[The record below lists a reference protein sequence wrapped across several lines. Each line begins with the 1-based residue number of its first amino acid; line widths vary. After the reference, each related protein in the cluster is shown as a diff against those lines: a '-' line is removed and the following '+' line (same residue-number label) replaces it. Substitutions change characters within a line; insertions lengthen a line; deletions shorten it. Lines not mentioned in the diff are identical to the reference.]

1 MLAAAQ
7 KHRERAALGLAEVNP
22 VSYIHLCLLGVR
34 GTDEQL
40 NRMSGVSR
48 STKNLHAQAG
58 PVPGI
63 YPHLHAPAPPAASC
77 RYMDCPAILAEV
89 TANNQRLSDLASEQ
103 GWKVA
108 QNVGAGVA
116 GLFIWPLWFGM
127 DFQGAA
133 GKEAAALQS
142 RQQYLAVLAEQRH
155 CGEPESKAAA
165 EPPKAKKKK
174 VTAAAV
180 PTQAQ
185 GQ

>member
-1 MLAAAQ
+1 MHFPKGSVGSTLAMMMVAAA
-7 KHRERAALGLAEVNP
+7 AVG
-22 VSYIHLCLLGVR
+22 C
-34 GTDEQL
+34 
-40 NRMSGVSR
+40 
-48 STKNLHAQAG
+48 AG
-58 PVPGI
+58 RT
-63 YPHLHAPAPPAASC
+63 PAPVAVVQAQD
-77 RYMDCPAILAEV
+77 RYMDCPAILVEV

-155 CGEPESKAAA
+155 CGEPEHTPKADA
-165 EPPKAKKKK
+165 EPPKKKK
-174 VTAAAV
+174 VTTTNTP
-180 PTQAQ
+180 PTQAASSSPSP
-185 GQ
+185 

>member
-1 MLAAAQ
+1 MHFPKGSVAPALATMVVAVAVV
-7 KHRERAALGLAEVNP
+7 G
-22 VSYIHLCLLGVR
+22 C
-34 GTDEQL
+34 
-40 NRMSGVSR
+40 
-48 STKNLHAQAG
+48 AG
-58 PVPGI
+58 R
-63 YPHLHAPAPPAASC
+63 APAPVAVVQAQD
-77 RYMDCPAILAEV
+77 RYMDCPAILVEV

-127 DFQGAA
+127 DFQGTA

-155 CGEPESKAAA
+155 CGEPESKADA

-174 VTAAAV
+174 VTTTNTP
-180 PTQAQ
+180 PTQADAR
-185 GQ
+185 

>member
-1 MLAAAQ
+1 MKRVTISLVGA
-7 KHRERAALGLAEVNP
+7 
-22 VSYIHLCLLGVR
+22 ILLVGC
-34 GTDEQL
+34 
-40 NRMSGVSR
+40 
-48 STKNLHAQAG
+48 AG
-58 PVPGI
+58 R
-63 YPHLHAPAPPAASC
+63 APAPVAVVQAQD

-89 TANNQRLSDLASEQ
+89 MANNQRLSDLASEQ

-155 CGEPESKAAA
+155 CGEPEPKAAE
-165 EPPKAKKKK
+165 EPKSKKKK
-174 VTAAAV
+174 VTAAA
-180 PTQAQ
+180 PPPPPPPPPPTTQAQ
-185 GQ
+185 ETDKQRLCCLAVNFKIRPPTSSMAWFSGRQ